1 MIILPSFVLLVVA
14 AQAGAQQKLPADPIV
29 QVGIFAYRPDGGD
42 QSAAYET
49 NLSTDT
55 TVYVAGCAVGAGT
68 RPAPDRA
75 TDAWRLS
82 GKIVSATADEA
93 VVDLDWQRIRA
104 DGAVV
109 SSPGSS
115 LRLTLHRGDRVPLD
129 SMTRDATAECPAR
142 TITFEARYVPRSA
155 SLAGLSAQVRGGGTA
170 LRHGSGEVAGG
181 AGIVSS
187 TASSSRSASG
197 SGRAVHRYRPI
208 EQAPPAPS
216 RPRQFDVDL
225 WLVRRSP
232 GRHDQT
238 LYQALNSVRN
248 SAQFAFAPVTIETAR
263 ATVNLQVTGLL
274 QVKADEA
281 GGRQLVFVTTRN
293 AKFSSTAG
301 TSRDPIP
308 SVQGT
313 STTTSP
319 MPGPADVLSF
329 EMPPLRVPNGGPA
342 IPDQFS
348 IRVRV
353 R

>member
-1 MIILPSFVLLVVA
+1 MIILTSFVLLVAA
-14 AQAGAQQKLPADPIV
+14 AQAGAQQKVPADPVV
-29 QVGIFAYRPDGGD
+29 QVGIFSYRPDGGD
-42 QSAAYET
+42 QSSAYET
-49 NLSTDT
+49 NLSTET

-104 DGAVV
+104 DGAAV

-115 LRLTLHRGDRVPLD
+115 LQLTLHIGDRVPLD

-142 TITFEARYVPRSA
+142 TIRFEARYVPRSA
-155 SLAGLSAQVRGGGTA
+155 SLAGVNGLVRGGG
-170 LRHGSGEVAGG
+170 GSGEVAGE
-181 AGIVSS
+181 AGIASS
-187 TASSSRSASG
+187 TSSSHRSASG

-208 EQAPPAPS
+208 EPAPAS
-216 RPRQFDVDL
+216 PAQFDVDL
-225 WLVRRSP
+225 WLVRESP

-238 LYQALNSVRN
+238 LYQALTGVRS

-274 QVKADEA
+274 QIKTDEA
-281 GGRQLVFVTTRN
+281 GGRQLVFVTMRN

-308 SVQGT
+308 SVQGA

-319 MPGPADVLSF
+319 LPGPADVLSF
-329 EMPPLRVPNGGPA
+329 EMPPLRLPNGGPA